1 MVNNNNQPSKARIK
15 MKTKGTHSFS
25 ARRIGAAAAIVFA
38 LVATALPSAT
48 AAGEVFGKACPTE
61 GVSTGTSSSSLV
73 CKESSNGKLT
83 WQRVRLGQTYGA
95 PVGTSTP
102 PKGSI
107 EFWHYRPEDKAVF
120 QTIIDRY
127 EARYPGTKITQV
139 VSSTSD
145 YDATARVK
153 ISGNKEAALFA
164 ASRGATFNGFAT
176 ADMYLDISDKRF
188 VRQNAVANALFAGQ
202 YGGKQVGIPYHYL
215 FNDPVY
221 NTEIFAKEGW
231 TVPKNF
237 SGVLAYC
244 KAAKAKGYVPMAWM
258 GAVRGQAAQIF
269 NSMLMN
275 STADYAT
282 LEKNLLAINTGKESL
297 TTPWF
302 KSIAENYKKM
312 LDGGCFPDNPTGM
325 TEAAG
330 NNLFATGKA
339 PILPTGS
346 FSMGAIKVL
355 NPAMTGKMQLMG
367 LIATDAAKPN
377 YVGIHN
383 STFILGVN
391 NKATS
396 SDQRIALSF
405 LSYLMQGEIGAVYA
419 NGTTQHVNVLNV
431 SYSANIDLLN
441 TSVWQ
446 GYKTLLAPRFLITDA
461 AVSNL
466 TNDALIAIVG
476 GKAIDATLADFSNQ
490 IKQKLSA

>member
-1 MVNNNNQPSKARIK
+1 
-15 MKTKGTHSFS
+15 MKTKGISSFS
-25 ARRIGAAAAIVFA
+25 ARRIGVTATIAFA
-38 LVATALPSAT
+38 LVVATLPSAL
-48 AAGEVFGKACPTE
+48 AAGEVFGKVCAVE
-61 GVSTGTSSSSLV
+61 GISTGTSSTSLV
-73 CKESSNGKLT
+73 CKENANGKLT
-83 WQRVRLGQTYGA
+83 WQRVRLGQTYGS
-95 PVGTSTP
+95 PVKTSTP

-107 EFWHYRPEDKAVF
+107 EFWHYRPEDKVVF
-120 QTIIDRY
+120 QTIIDKY
-127 EARYPGTKITQV
+127 EALYPGTTITQV

-153 ISGNKEAALFA
+153 IAGNKEAALFA
-164 ASRGATFNGFAT
+164 ASRGATFEGFAK
-176 ADMYLDISDKRF
+176 ANMYRDISDQRF
-188 VRQNAVANALFAGQ
+188 VKQNAIANALFAGK
-202 YGGKQVGIPYHYL
+202 YDGKQVGIPYHYL

-221 NTEIFAKEGW
+221 NTEIFTKEGW
-231 TVPKNF
+231 KVPNSLSSF
-237 SGVLAYC
+237 ISYC
-244 KAAKAKGYVPMAWM
+244 KVAKAKGYVPMAWM

-275 STADYAT
+275 STADYTT
-282 LEKNLLAINTGKESL
+282 LEKNLSAVNTGKEDL

-302 KSIAENYKKM
+302 KSIAENYKKL
-312 LDGGCFPDNPTGM
+312 LDAGCFPENPTGM

-330 NNLFATGKA
+330 NNLFATGKS

-346 FSMGAIKVL
+346 FSMGAIKAL

-367 LIATDAAKPN
+367 LVMTDAKPN

-391 NKATS
+391 RQATS
-396 SDQRIALSF
+396 SDQKLALSF
-405 LSYLMQGEIGAVYA
+405 LSFLMQGDTGVIYA

-431 SYSANIDLLN
+431 SYTANVDLLN

-466 TNDALIAIVG
+466 VNDALIAIVG

>member
-1 MVNNNNQPSKARIK
+1 
-15 MKTKGTHSFS
+15 MKTQGTNSFS
-25 ARRIGAAAAIVFA
+25 VRRISAAATIIFA
-38 LVATALPSAT
+38 LVATTLPSAF
-48 AAGEVFGKACPTE
+48 AAGEVFGKRCTTE
-61 GVSTGTSSSSLV
+61 GVSTGTSSTSLI
-73 CKESSNGKLT
+73 CKANASGKLT
-83 WQRVRLGQTYGA
+83 WQRVRLGQSFA
-95 PVGTSTP
+95 PPRATSTP

-107 EFWHYRPEDKAVF
+107 EFWHYRPEDRAVF
-120 QTIIDRY
+120 ATIIEKY

-139 VSSTSD
+139 ISSTSD

-153 ISGNKEAALFA
+153 IAGNKKAALFA
-164 ASRGATFNGFAT
+164 AARGSTFDGFAK
-176 ADMYLDISDKRF
+176 ADMYLDISNQRF
-188 VRQNAVANALFAGQ
+188 VKQNAIANAMFAGQ
-202 YGGKQVGIPYHYL
+202 YNGVQVGIPYHYL

-231 TVPKNF
+231 KVPNNLT
-237 SGVLAYC
+237 STLAYC
-244 KAAKAKGYVPMAWM
+244 RTAKAKGYVPLAWM
-258 GAVRGQAAQIF
+258 GSVRGQAAQIF
-269 NSMLMN
+269 NSLLMN

-282 LEKNLLAINTGKESL
+282 LEKNLLAINTGKDDL

-302 KSIAENYKKM
+302 KAIAENYKKM
-312 LDGGCFPDNPTGM
+312 LDAGCFPDNPTGM

-330 NNLFATGKA
+330 NNLFATGKS

-346 FSMGAIKVL
+346 FSMGAIKAL

-367 LIATDAAKPN
+367 LITTDAKPN

-391 NKATS
+391 NKSTT
-396 SDQRIALSF
+396 SDQKIALSF
-405 LSYLMQGEIGAVYA
+405 LSYLMQGEIGGIYS

-431 SYSANIDLLN
+431 TYTNVDLLN

-476 GKAIDATLADFSNQ
+476 GKPIDATLEDFSKQ
-490 IKQKLSA
+490 IKQRLSA

>member
-1 MVNNNNQPSKARIK
+1 MVNNNKPSKARIK

-25 ARRIGAAAAIVFA
+25 ARRIGVAATIAFA
-38 LVATALPSAT
+38 LVATALPSAL
-48 AAGEVFGKACPTE
+48 AAGEVFGKACAVE
-61 GVSTGTSSSSLV
+61 GVSTGTSSSSLI
-73 CKESSNGKLT
+73 CKESPSGKLK
-83 WQRVRLGQTYGA
+83 WQRVRLGSTYATPAG
-95 PVGTSTP
+95 VSTP

-120 QTIIDRY
+120 QAIIDKY

-176 ADMYLDISDKRF
+176 ADMYLDISGQRF
-188 VRQNAVANALFAGQ
+188 VRQNAIANALFAGQ
-202 YGGKQVGIPYHYL
+202 HNGKQVGIPYHYL

-231 TVPKNF
+231 KVPNNLSSF
-237 SGVLAYC
+237 ISYC
-244 KAAKAKGYVPMAWM
+244 KVAKAKGYVPMAWM

-275 STADYAT
+275 STSDYAT
-282 LEKNLLAINTGKESL
+282 LEKNLRAINTGKEDL

-302 KSIAENYKKM
+302 KGIAENYKKL
-312 LDGGCFPDNPTGM
+312 LDAGCFPENPTGM

-330 NNLFATGKA
+330 NNLFATGKS

-346 FSMGAIKVL
+346 FSMGAIKAL

-367 LIATDAAKPN
+367 LIVTDAKPN

-405 LSYLMQGEIGAVYA
+405 LSYLMQGEVGAMYS

-431 SYSANIDLLN
+431 SYTTNVDLLN

-476 GKAIDATLADFSNQ
+476 GKSIDATLADFSNQ

>member
-1 MVNNNNQPSKARIK
+1 
-15 MKTKGTHSFS
+15 MKTKGTESFS
-25 ARRIGAAAAIVFA
+25 LRRLGAVAVVAFA
-38 LVATALPSAT
+38 LVATSVPSAL
-48 AAGEVFGKACPTE
+48 AAGETLGKACKVE
-61 GVSTGTSSSSLV
+61 GVSTGTSSTSFV
-73 CKESSNGKLT
+73 CRESSNGKLK
-83 WQRVRLGQTYGA
+83 WKKVRLGQSYGN
-95 PVGTSTP
+95 PVATSTP

-107 EFWHYRPEDKAVF
+107 EFWHYRPEDKAIF
-120 QTIIDRY
+120 QIIIDKF
-127 EARYPGTKITQV
+127 EATYPGTKITQV
-139 VSSTSD
+139 ISSTSD

-153 ISGNKEAALFA
+153 IAGNNEAALFA
-164 ASRGATFNGFAT
+164 ASRGATFAGFAK
-176 ADMYLDISDKRF
+176 ADMYLNISDKRF
-188 VRQNAVANALFAGQ
+188 VKQNAIANALFAGQ
-202 YGGKQVGIPYHYL
+202 YEGKQVGIPYHYL

-231 TVPKNF
+231 TVPKNL
-237 SGVLAYC
+237 SGFISYC
-244 KAAKAKGYVPMAWM
+244 SAAKAKGYVPMAWM

-275 STADYAT
+275 STSDYAT
-282 LEKNLLAINTGKESL
+282 LEKNLVAINTGKEDL

-302 KSIAENYKKM
+302 KGIAENYKKL
-312 LDGGCFPDNPTGM
+312 LDAGCFPDNPTGM

-346 FSMGAIKVL
+346 FSMGAVKAL

-367 LIATDAAKPN
+367 LITTDAKPN

-396 SDQRIALSF
+396 SDQKIALSF
-405 LSYLMQGEIGAVYA
+405 LSYLMQGEIGGIYS

-431 SYSANIDLLN
+431 TYTNVDLLN

-476 GKAIDATLADFSNQ
+476 GKPIDATLADFSKQ
-490 IKQKLSA
+490 IKQKFSA

>member
-15 MKTKGTHSFS
+15 MKTQGTHTFS
-25 ARRIGAAAAIVFA
+25 ARRIGAAATIVFA
-38 LVATALPSAT
+38 LVATSLPSAF
-48 AAGEVFGKACPTE
+48 AAGEVFGKTCKVE
-61 GVSTGTSSSSLV
+61 GVSTGTSSTSLI
-73 CKESSNGKLT
+73 CKENSNGKLT
-83 WQRVRLGQTYGA
+83 WQKVRLGQTSA
-95 PVGTSTP
+95 KPIATSTP

-120 QTIIDRY
+120 QTIIDKY

-139 VSSTSD
+139 ISSTSD

-153 ISGNKEAALFA
+153 IAGNKEAALFA
-164 ASRGATFNGFAT
+164 ASRGATFEGFAK
-176 ADMYLDISDKRF
+176 ADMYLDISNQRF
-188 VRQNAVANALFAGQ
+188 VKQNAIANALFAGQ
-202 YGGKQVGIPYHYL
+202 YSGKQVGVPYHYL

-221 NTEIFAKEGW
+221 NTEIFEKEGW
-231 TVPKNF
+231 KVPNNL
-237 SGVLAYC
+237 SSTLAYC

-275 STADYAT
+275 STSDYAT
-282 LEKNLLAINTGKESL
+282 LEKNLLAINTGKDDL

-302 KSIAENYKKM
+302 TGIAENYKKM
-312 LDGGCFPDNPTGM
+312 LDADCFPENPTGM

-330 NNLFATGKA
+330 NNLFATGKS

-346 FSMGAIKVL
+346 FSMGAVKAL

-367 LIATDAAKPN
+367 LIATDAKPN

-396 SDQRIALSF
+396 SDQKIALSF
-405 LSYLMQGEIGAVYA
+405 LSYLMQGEIGSIYS

-431 SYSANIDLLN
+431 TYTNVDLLN

-476 GKAIDATLADFSNQ
+476 GKPIDATLADFSKQ